1 MRVFKIALCTILT
14 VLLLSVP
21 VSAIQYTPDFSL
33 ASQSVYI
40 VSLDNGNTI
49 YSQNADTRIAPASI
63 SNIMTAVLALESE
76 LDLDNEYGVMRTYM
90 ENELYLSEARLA
102 GIVRGEEIS
111 LHKLLYAMMLQ
122 SGADAAM
129 MIADAVAG
137 SQEDFVTMM
146 NDKAAQLGAAN
157 THFTNVHG
165 LFEEGNYTT
174 AEDVAI
180 ITEYALG
187 IPGFLEICDTVSYQS
202 GTTNKHDNLYWTTS
216 NPLITTASRY
226 HSYYAKGIKSGY
238 TSEGGRYTVTEAQKD
253 GVSYLIVLM
262 SAPAYDSSGN
272 QIEENLSAKDA
283 VNIIDWVYSKLKV
296 KTLVEK
302 DKNIT
307 EVPLRLSRE
316 QDYIRLMCGETF
328 TALLPVEIDTENIQL
343 VCNLP
348 ESVDA
353 PVQRGDKVG
362 TVQLIMGGEIL
373 GEIDLV
379 SADTV
384 QANKL
389 LIVIDKLG
397 NIVSS
402 IYFKFIIALLVLL
415 IILYVFLVISKN
427 RKNRKRMAYRR
438 RRR

>member
-1 MRVFKIALCTILT
+1 M
-14 VLLLSVP
+14 
-21 VSAIQYTPDFSL
+21 
-33 ASQSVYI
+33 
-40 VSLDNGNTI
+40 
-49 YSQNADTRIAPASI
+49 
-63 SNIMTAVLALESE
+63 
-76 LDLDNEYGVMRTYM
+76 
-90 ENELYLSEARLA
+90 
-102 GIVRGEEIS
+102 
-111 LHKLLYAMMLQ
+111 
-122 SGADAAM
+122 
-129 MIADAVAG
+129 
-137 SQEDFVTMM
+137 
-146 NDKAAQLGAAN
+146 
-157 THFTNVHG
+157 HG

-253 GVSYLIVLM
+253 EVSYLIVLM

-316 QDYIRLMCGETF
+316 QDYIRLMCGEGRF
-328 TALLPVEIDTENIQL
+328 
-343 VCNLP
+343 
-348 ESVDA
+348 
-353 PVQRGDKVG
+353 
-362 TVQLIMGGEIL
+362 GG
-373 GEIDLV
+373 GDLV
-379 SADTV
+379 RV
-384 QANKL
+384 
-389 LIVIDKLG
+389 
-397 NIVSS
+397 
-402 IYFKFIIALLVLL
+402 
-415 IILYVFLVISKN
+415 
-427 RKNRKRMAYRR
+427 
-438 RRR
+438 